1 MIGRGVG
8 AAQQKPNAD
17 YIPLKK
23 TKTNP
28 MQFSAK
34 TEYACLAILELSLH
48 QNDIRPL
55 RIDDIASRH
64 GIPGR
69 FLVQILLQLKA
80 AGIVLSIR
88 GAAGGYRLAKPAHTI
103 SLGEV
108 MTVITGDR
116 SNFAQN
122 SNNVTPMSKVLF
134 QTWGS
139 ISQREQENLC
149 AVTFEDLLEKA
160 GSNNEDMYYI

>member
-17 YIPLKK
+17 YIPS
-23 TKTNP
+23 TKATANI

-64 GIPGR
+64 GIPSR

-88 GAAGGYRLAKPAHTI
+88 GAAGGYRLAKPADTI

-116 SNFAQN
+116 SNFVQN
-122 SNNVTPMSKVLF
+122 SNNVTPMSEALF
-134 QTWGS
+134 QTWES
-139 ISQREQENLC
+139 ITQIEQENLC
-149 AVTFEDLLEKA
+149 AVTFDDLLEQT
-160 GSNNEDMYYI
+160 GGRNEDMYYI

>member
-1 MIGRGVG
+1 MSVRGVG
-8 AAQQKPNAD
+8 VEQQKLNVD
-17 YIPLKK
+17 YIPSTK
-23 TKTNP
+23 TKANS

-64 GIPGR
+64 GIPSR

-88 GAAGGYRLAKPAHTI
+88 GAAGGYRLAKPADTI

-116 SNFAQN
+116 SNFVQN
-122 SNNVTPMSKVLF
+122 SNNVTSMSEVLF
-134 QTWGS
+134 QTWER
-139 ISQREQENLC
+139 ISQIEHENLC
-149 AVTFEDLLEKA
+149 AVTFEDLLEQT
-160 GSNNEDMYYI
+160 GGMSEDMYYI